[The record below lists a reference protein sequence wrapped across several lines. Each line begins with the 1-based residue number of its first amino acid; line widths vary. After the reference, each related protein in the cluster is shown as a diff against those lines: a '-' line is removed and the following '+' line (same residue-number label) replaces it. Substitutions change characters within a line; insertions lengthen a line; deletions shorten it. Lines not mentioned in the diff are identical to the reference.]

1 MKVMFGFSPGKKK
14 GEKKLFTTEMS
25 LFGSKDTQAV
35 NGTSPTDLYIDEAQN
50 VATLQ
55 KILME
60 RRPTSWATVDG
71 KLRLIRQSFVWG
83 TAASSD
89 AGKGAFEDR
98 FKQVKQQMQQG
109 KPTGGWVA
117 VFFDAFCR
125 PYMSKEI
132 YFKEYYEEYMSD
144 DGAFKGMSVEER
156 KAMFSSHYPM
166 SDEDSFRGSAN
177 TVIGTAIINKHIHR
191 ITKHYP
197 GGPMR
202 GRFVPVYDE
211 TKPMPEGS
219 YFKYFVKDV
228 RFEKAPDSD
237 SFAPVFMFKNRE
249 EGCINNYW
257 QGTDPIQSYT
267 GLSRMASVVMA
278 SSAKFHKDGSK
289 VFHIPAPVCWVNG
302 IRSDNPKDSFAQV
315 KLMGMYYKNKGQRA
329 CPELVEVEQ
338 GHNYIDFCQSPAL
351 LLEDSL
357 IDRTSLN
364 PSFQIGNHPK
374 GMAMKESTKSRGHSL
389 LLEMIEYM
397 GHNIWSYDFYSQL
410 KNIEQDEGK
419 NGSIK
424 WGSSDVRRFN
434 DDLVVAMLL
443 AYIAMTQVGS
453 TLPVM
458 RDGVDDKVFETV
470 MVPVFDAPG
479 SLTFHYEERQVEL
492 YADQ

>member
-1 MKVMFGFSPGKKK
+1 
-14 GEKKLFTTEMS
+14 
-25 LFGSKDTQAV
+25 
-35 NGTSPTDLYIDEAQN
+35 
-50 VATLQ
+50 
-55 KILME
+55 
-60 RRPTSWATVDG
+60 
-71 KLRLIRQSFVWG
+71 
-83 TAASSD
+83 
-89 AGKGAFEDR
+89 
-98 FKQVKQQMQQG
+98 
-109 KPTGGWVA
+109 
-117 VFFDAFCR
+117 
-125 PYMSKEI
+125 
-132 YFKEYYEEYMSD
+132 
-144 DGAFKGMSVEER
+144 
-156 KAMFSSHYPM
+156 
-166 SDEDSFRGSAN
+166 
-177 TVIGTAIINKHIHR
+177 
-191 ITKHYP
+191 
-197 GGPMR
+197 
-202 GRFVPVYDE
+202 
-211 TKPMPEGS
+211 
-219 YFKYFVKDV
+219 
-228 RFEKAPDSD
+228 
-237 SFAPVFMFKNRE
+237 
-249 EGCINNYW
+249 
-257 QGTDPIQSYT
+257 
-267 GLSRMASVVMA
+267 
-278 SSAKFHKDGSK
+278 
-289 VFHIPAPVCWVNG
+289 VNG